1 MQIWHNDNPDTF
13 TPPGHFGGLKVA
25 DIVPFEGHNFS
36 VQVST
41 APPGAGGEMHHHE
54 SWAQVFYVMQ
64 GQLTFDTGKERFT
77 LEAGQSVLFDP
88 FDPHYTLNEGESDSV
103 SLVITIDQE

>member
-1 MQIWHNDNPDTF
+1 MQIWRNEKPETF

-25 DIVPFEGHNFS
+25 DIVSLAGRKYA

-41 APPGAGGEMHHHE
+41 APPGGGGELHHHDTW
-54 SWAQVFYVMQ
+54 SQVFFIVR

-77 LEAGQSVLFDP
+77 LHEGQGVLFEP
-88 FDPHYTLNEGESDSV
+88 RDPHYTINEGKEDSV
-103 SLVITIDQE
+103 SLVITVDHG